1 MKRILERKWH
11 QTTGQD
17 CEPRWSYLER
27 MRRDAPMPNRLLTAE
42 QWFGQIH
49 ALQIPELAET

>member
-27 MRRDAPMPNRLLTAE
+27 MRRDTPMPNPLLTAE
-42 QWFGQIH
+42 Q
-49 ALQIPELAET
+49 